1 MTTRMGHVRSYSVT
15 TTTTRRRPALARAV
29 DVVAGGLLLTLALPL
44 IALIA
49 VAVRLSSHGPVFH
62 REKAFDR
69 HGRPVELLQFRTALD
84 GSGTA
89 HHERLRAV
97 VGADGSAT
105 LTGVGRV
112 LRATRADRLPRLFN
126 VVAGHS
132 GLTRR

>member
-1 MTTRMGHVRSYSVT
+1 MHTRMGHVRSYTVV
-15 TTTTRRRPALARAV
+15 TTTTRRRP
-29 DVVAGGLLLTLALPL
+29 VVGRTADIVVGGLLLALALPL
-44 IALIA
+44 IGLIA
-49 VAVRLSSHGPVFH
+49 VAVRLSSHGPIFH

-69 HGRPVELLQFRTALD
+69 RGRPVELLAFRTGLD
-84 GSGTA
+84 GSGTT

-97 VGADGSAT
+97 VGADGSAA